1 MNDELQKT
9 MEESADNSKF
19 EISDSIIRAMR
30 RGFTLI
36 ELLVV
41 IAMLSILMGAV
52 TSSVGQSRRRT
63 KITKATQDMK
73 EITNA
78 ILAYQN
84 YAPDRTLEKEVTGS
98 WKDAGKTE
106 LAMILGNRQTEG
118 GGRVPVLY
126 NAQIRGESVVDPW
139 GTPYQFIIKKLTTQS
154 DDSEPL
160 NFVTAP
166 SLPNFFRLTDEER
179 Q

>member
-1 MNDELQKT
+1 MK
-9 MEESADNSKF
+9 
-19 EISDSIIRAMR
+19 RA
-30 RGFTLI
+30 FTLI

-84 YAPDRTLEKEVTGS
+84 YAPDRTLQGVASGS
-98 WKDAGKTE
+98 WKETSEKNLG
-106 LAMILGNRQTEG
+106 MILGNADTAG
-118 GGRVPVLY
+118 GGQLPVLY
-126 NAQIRGESVVDPW
+126 NAQLRGGSVVDPW
-139 GTPYQFIIKKLTTQS
+139 GTPYQFIIKKLAEQ
-154 DDSEPL
+154 DDGGKKL
-160 NFVTAP
+160 DYLTAL

>member
-1 MNDELQKT
+1 MK
-9 MEESADNSKF
+9 
-19 EISDSIIRAMR
+19 RA
-30 RGFTLI
+30 FTLI

-84 YAPDRTLEKEVTGS
+84 FAPNRTLESEASGS
-98 WKDAGKTE
+98 WKDTTE
-106 LAMILGNRQTEG
+106 SALAMILGKKQTEG
-118 GGRVPVLY
+118 GGQLPVLY
-126 NAQIRGESVVDPW
+126 NAQIRGGAVVDPW
-139 GTPYQFIIKKLTTQS
+139 GTPYKFIIKKLAEQ
-154 DDSEPL
+154 DDGGEKL
-160 NFVTAP
+160 IYVTAP
-166 SLPNFFRLTDEER
+166 NLPNFFRLTDEER